1 MSHKS
6 GNQIIIYLFDFI
18 TKTLV
23 VGHLRLPVNDQKE
36 NRPFDGFFS
45 SFNKDPFLTSLNE
58 HLNIKADTHKGF
70 CSRSMLQ
77 AHVAWPVHTRGHTA
91 GACSMLLVHTR
102 EQTKE
107 TWCGIADIHQMRV

>member
-1 MSHKS
+1 MIKKK
-6 GNQIIIYLFDFI
+6 ID
-18 TKTLV
+18 
-23 VGHLRLPVNDQKE
+23 
-36 NRPFDGFFS
+36 PFMVFFS

-91 GACSMLLVHTR
+91 GACSMLWYIRGSKRKKLGV
-102 EQTKE
+102 
-107 TWCGIADIHQMRV
+107 G

>member
-23 VGHLRLPVNDQKE
+23 VGHLRLPVNNQKE
-36 NRPFDGFFS
+36 NRPFHGFFS
-45 SFNKDPFLTSLNE
+45 SFNKDPFLISLNE

-91 GACSMLLVHTR
+91 GACSMLWYIQGSKRKKLGV
-102 EQTKE
+102 
-107 TWCGIADIHQMRV
+107 G

>member
-1 MSHKS
+1 MSHKI
-6 GNQIIIYLFDFI
+6 GNQIFIYLFDFI

-36 NRPFDGFFS
+36 NRPFHGFFS

-58 HLNIKADTHKGF
+58 HLNIKADTHRGF

-77 AHVAWPVHTRGHTA
+77 AHVAWPVHMLWYIRGSKRKKL
-91 GACSMLLVHTR
+91 GV
-102 EQTKE
+102 
-107 TWCGIADIHQMRV
+107 G

>member
-58 HLNIKADTHKGF
+58 HLNIKADTQGVLLPEHAPGS
-70 CSRSMLQ
+70 CCMACTHEGSYCRSLL
-77 AHVAWPVHTRGHTA
+77 HV
-91 GACSMLLVHTR
+91 MVHTR

-107 TWCGIADIHQMRV
+107 TWCGIADIH